1 MIRLAGRRLALLV
14 PQLLLICLVSFLLT
28 RLTPG
33 NQARAQLGS
42 SASEEAVAALEEQLG
57 LDDPLPVQFGHY
69 LTGLLRGDLG
79 TSWTTGQPV
88 LDDIAQRA
96 PATLELITIAFAV
109 IIVLA
114 LVLGL
119 AGGFARNALA
129 RIGDKISYV
138 YSLMAGAVPD
148 FWFAMIV
155 VFVFYYT
162 IPIAVAPVG
171 QYDDALGSPAVITGS
186 VLVDTVVTGDL
197 PILVSHLDHL
207 ILPVLTLVFINTAPI
222 LRMVR
227 NSVGEALTSGYIT
240 LARANGLPQRR
251 IVGYALRSA
260 LPPIVTL
267 AGVWYTL
274 LIAGAVL
281 TETIFSWGGVGQYAV
296 QAVQSADWSALQGV
310 VLLAALLSLLV
321 YLAIDLVHAWID
333 PRVRATGGAR

>member
-1 MIRLAGRRLALLV
+1 MSRLIGRRLALLV
-14 PQLLLICLVSFLLT
+14 PQLLLICFVSFLLIQ
-28 RLTPG
+28 LTPG
-33 NQARAQLGS
+33 SQARARLGS
-42 SASEEAVAALEEQLG
+42 SASDEAVAALEDELG
-57 LDDPLPVQFGHY
+57 LNDPWPAQFVRY
-69 LTGLLRGDLG
+69 LGGLLRGDLG

-88 LDDIAQRA
+88 LDDIARRA
-96 PATLELITIAFAV
+96 PATLELITVSFAV

-114 LVLGL
+114 LLLGL
-119 AGGFARNALA
+119 AGGFARNLLG

-148 FWFAMIV
+148 FWFAMIM

-162 IPIAVAPVG
+162 FPIAVAPVG
-171 QYDDALGSPAVITGS
+171 QYDEAFGSPDVITGS
-186 VLVDTVVTGDL
+186 VLIDTVVTGDVDV
-197 PILVSHLDHL
+197 LVSHLDHL

-227 NSVGEALTSGYIT
+227 SSVGEALTSGYIT
-240 LARANGLPQRR
+240 LARANGLPQQR

-267 AGVWYTL
+267 AGVWYTM

-296 QAVQSADWSALQGV
+296 QAVQSADWAALQGV

-333 PRVRATGGAR
+333 PRVRATGGTR